1 MGKAPAIDS
10 SPITLATE
18 TKGYVGKQTQEP
30 APQSGEWTQV
40 EKTIFERRSVR
51 WYKSDQVPEHL
62 VRRIMEAGRY
72 APSAGNSQPW
82 KFIVI
87 RDKSM
92 LEEMERDVRRTC
104 KIFRFFLDWRR
115 PGIMGRVGWFY
126 SQVFIRILPHELH
139 PIPLGAIFL
148 IAEGKLKLFHGA
160 PTVIMILKDK
170 RGVSN
175 PDLDCGICGQNMVL
189 AAHSLGLS
197 TCWIGF
203 VSALMKSYVRFKW
216 LRRLHICYPYELVEG
231 IALGYARGNPNKMV
245 ERETHEIAWYENGR
259 RTITY

>member
-1 MGKAPAIDS
+1 MDKTTVMDLS
-10 SPITLATE
+10 QVTLDKVSE
-18 TKGYVGKQTQEP
+18 SEKDRGKQEISTQ
-30 APQSGEWTQV
+30 ADSWTEV
-40 EKTIFERRSVR
+40 EESIFKRRSVR

-62 VRRIMEAGRY
+62 VRRILEAGRF

-87 RDKSM
+87 RDKAI
-92 LEEMERDVRRTC
+92 LEEMERDVQRTC
-104 KIFRFFLDWRR
+104 KIFRFFLDWRNR
-115 PGIMGRVGWFY
+115 GLMGKIAWIY
-126 SQVFIRILPHELH
+126 SQIFIRILPHELH

-189 AAHSLGLS
+189 TAQSLGLS

-216 LRRLHICYPYELVEG
+216 LKCLHISYPYQLVEG
-231 IALGYARGNPNKMV
+231 ITVGFAKGNPNNMV
-245 ERETHEIAWYENGR
+245 ERELHEIAWYENGE